1 MRVPTIT
8 LFRMA
13 LTDLNDISAD
23 NARLLKQSGTGM
35 KLLKPS
41 DDPGAA
47 VAQLR
52 IKRQQSDYNNSS
64 ESLQSG
70 VDRLRTAELA
80 VGDANSILQRAKELS
95 IEGASS
101 AHSAADFAAITA
113 EADQLINEMLSV
125 GNRQVNG
132 RYIFA
137 GNKTGTRPFVATG
150 SPPTAVTYN
159 GDTGIQTVSP
169 STGVNIGTTLPGSTA
184 FATGA
189 TGDAFAALIAFRDAA
204 KTGNVQVLSTT
215 VAQALDD
222 ASDNIS
228 TMTSKVGAAAAS
240 LTRTVDT
247 LASASVE
254 TAASLSKVEDADMV
268 QTIVDLQNNQARHQA
283 ALSAAAKVVQPT
295 LFDKMA

>member
-52 IKRQQSDYNNSS
+52 IKRQQSDYNSSS

-101 AHSAADFAAITA
+101 A
-113 EADQLINEMLSV
+113 
-125 GNRQVNG
+125 
-132 RYIFA
+132 
-137 GNKTGTRPFVATG
+137 
-150 SPPTAVTYN
+150 
-159 GDTGIQTVSP
+159 
-169 STGVNIGTTLPGSTA
+169 
-184 FATGA
+184 
-189 TGDAFAALIAFRDAA
+189 
-204 KTGNVQVLSTT
+204 
-215 VAQALDD
+215 
-222 ASDNIS
+222 
-228 TMTSKVGAAAAS
+228 
-240 LTRTVDT
+240 
-247 LASASVE
+247 
-254 TAASLSKVEDADMV
+254 
-268 QTIVDLQNNQARHQA
+268 
-283 ALSAAAKVVQPT
+283 
-295 LFDKMA
+295 